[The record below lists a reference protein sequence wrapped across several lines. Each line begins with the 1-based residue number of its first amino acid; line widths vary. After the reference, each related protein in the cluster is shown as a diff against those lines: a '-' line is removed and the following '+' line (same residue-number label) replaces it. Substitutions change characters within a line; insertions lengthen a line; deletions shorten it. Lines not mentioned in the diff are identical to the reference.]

1 VSATLFPE
9 RPILVVDDEEQ
20 AIADLSERLKADGL
34 RNVLGC
40 SDSRQVVELARS
52 RELSLVLLDL
62 RMPHLS
68 GEQLLGKLHALLPH
82 LPVIVVTATNEVAS
96 AVACMQSGAFDYMV
110 KPVEDARLLSGVRRA
125 LDLRRLQRD
134 YRHLKEKLFTAK
146 LANPRCFDSLL
157 TGSRAM
163 FGIFQYV
170 ETIARNTEP
179 ILITGETGAGKNLL
193 ARAIHE
199 ASGRTGEYMEVNTSG
214 IDDVHFADEL
224 FGHHKGAFTGA
235 SEERKGK
242 IQLAAEGTLLL
253 DEIGDLSHAAQIKLL
268 DLLDTGKYYP
278 LGSDLQRRT
287 DARFLI
293 ATNRDLETLLGKGLF
308 RLDLYFRLST
318 YSIRIPPL
326 RERLEDLPLLLD
338 HFLGAAAR
346 KAGRE
351 APSLPAG
358 LLGLLSRYDFPGNI
372 RELDHLIRDAL
383 ARTDSSEL
391 STFPFLER
399 TGKNLAG
406 HAEPQSPSSQSFPE
420 RLPTLHQAIAM
431 LIDEAIRRSHGNQSV
446 AAGWLGIS
454 HQALSKRLKNRQP
467 PGL

>member
-1 VSATLFPE
+1 MSAALFPE
-9 RPILVVDDEEQ
+9 RPILIVDDEEQ
-20 AIADLSERLKADGL
+20 AIADLSGRLKADGL

-40 SDSRQVVELARS
+40 PDARQVVELARS

-68 GEQLLGKLHALLPH
+68 GEQLLGELHALFPH

-96 AVACMQSGAFDYMV
+96 AVDCMKSGAFDYMV

-125 LDLRRLQRD
+125 LDIRRLQRD
-134 YRHLKEKLFTAK
+134 YRSLKEKLFTAE
-146 LANPRCFDSLL
+146 LADPRCFDSLL

-163 FGIFQYV
+163 FGLFQYV

-179 ILITGETGAGKNLL
+179 ILISGETGTGKNLL

-199 ASGRTGEYMEVNTSG
+199 ASGRTGAYVEVNTSG
-214 IDDVHFADEL
+214 IDDDRFADEL
-224 FGHHKGAFTGA
+224 FGHHRGAYTGA
-235 SEERKGK
+235 TEERKGK

-253 DEIGDLSHAAQIKLL
+253 DEIGDLSNASQIKLL

-346 KAGRE
+346 KAVRE
-351 APSLPAG
+351 APSVPAG
-358 LLGLLSRYDFPGNI
+358 LVGLLSKYDFPGNI
-372 RELDHLIRDAL
+372 RELDHLVRDAL
-383 ARTDSSEL
+383 VRTTSGEL
-391 STFPFLER
+391 STVPFLER

-406 HAEPQSPSSQSFPE
+406 PAEPQPPSRQSFPE
-420 RLPTLHQAIAM
+420 RLPTLHQATAK
-431 LIDEAIRRSHGNQSV
+431 LIDEAMRRSHGNQSV

-467 PGL
+467 PDL

>member
-1 VSATLFPE
+1 MSTALFPE
-9 RPILVVDDEEQ
+9 RPILIVDDEEQ
-20 AIADLSERLKADGL
+20 AILDLSERLKADGL

-68 GEQLLGKLHALLPH
+68 GEQLLGELHALFPH

-96 AVACMQSGAFDYMV
+96 AVDCMQSGAFDYMV

-125 LDLRRLQRD
+125 LDIRRLQRD
-134 YRHLKEKLFTAK
+134 YRHLKEKLFAAK
-146 LANPRCFDSLL
+146 LANPMCFASLL

-163 FGIFQYV
+163 FGVFQYV

-179 ILITGETGAGKNLL
+179 ILITGETGTGKNLL
-193 ARAIHE
+193 AKAIHE
-199 ASGRTGEYMEVNTSG
+199 ASGRTGAFVEVNTSG
-214 IDDVHFADEL
+214 IDDDRFADDL
-224 FGHHKGAFTGA
+224 FGHRKGAFTGA
-235 SEERKGK
+235 TEERKGK
-242 IQLAAEGTLLL
+242 IQLATEGTLLL
-253 DEIGDLSHAAQIKLL
+253 DEIGDLSHASQIKLL

-351 APSLPAG
+351 APSEPAG
-358 LLGLLSRYDFPGNI
+358 LVGLLSKYDFPGNI
-372 RELDHLIRDAL
+372 RELDNLVRDAL
-383 ARTDSSEL
+383 ARTTSGEL
-391 STFPFLER
+391 STSPFLER
-399 TGKNLAG
+399 TGKNLAVQ
-406 HAEPQSPSSQSFPE
+406 AESTPATSQSFPE
-420 RLPTLHQAIAM
+420 RLPTLRQATAKLIA
-431 LIDEAIRRSHGNQSV
+431 EAMRRSHGNQSI
-446 AAGWLGIS
+446 AADWLGIS
-454 HQALSKRLKNRQP
+454 HQALSKRLKNQQP
-467 PGL
+467 PDS